1 MIAYTSRTGNVRY
14 ILSRLQVEAIEI
26 KPKLILTEPFLLFT
40 YTDGLG
46 TVPPIAEQFMVD
58 NATYCKGII
67 VSGNRNFG
75 HALFGRAGDIL
86 ANTYNVPLVRKLDLR
101 GTAEDYAYIQSYY
114 MAIMNPFE
122 NTARAMTY

>member
-14 ILSRLQVEAIEI
+14 ILSRLQVETVEI
-26 KPKLILTEPFLLFT
+26 KPNLTLTEPFLLFT

-75 HALFGRAGDIL
+75 HAFFGRAGDIL
-86 ANTYNVPLVRKLDLR
+86 SNTYNIPLVRKLDLR

-114 MAIMNPFE
+114 MAIMNLFK
-122 NTARAMTY
+122 NTAQAIT